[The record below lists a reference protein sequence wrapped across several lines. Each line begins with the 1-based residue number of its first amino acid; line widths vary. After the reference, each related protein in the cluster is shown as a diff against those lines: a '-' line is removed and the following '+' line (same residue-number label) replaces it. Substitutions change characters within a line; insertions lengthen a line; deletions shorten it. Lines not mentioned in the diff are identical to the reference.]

1 VALKPLTVEE
11 IKAKLRSTH
20 PADRPKVVTSDPY
33 KAPVQQAKVVAEKMM
48 EGAAKKVEQL
58 EAHIEKL
65 TGQLRQVATGLEV
78 RKRMTPNDL
87 RDALNSMF
95 ETYNFSPA
103 EEMVQ
108 MLRDPNH
115 PYYVIEIPQRLKI
128 LSELQSY
135 VMPKL
140 KSTEVTGEV
149 KHKHTIVIKR
159 YGADGIAKMEEAPV
173 IQAME
178 TRRAIDVTSE
188 VRSE

>member
-1 VALKPLTVEE
+1 VAKQPLTADQ
-11 IKAKLRSTH
+11 IKELLRSTH
-20 PADRPKVVTSDPY
+20 PADRAKVT
-33 KAPVQQAKVVAEKMM
+33 KQAPVPVSANEVRREVVSASNRVNE
-48 EGAAKKVEQL
+48 L
-58 EAHIEKL
+58 EAHIGKL
-65 TGQLRQVATGLEV
+65 TSQLKQVATGLEV

-87 RDALNSMF
+87 RDALNALF

-149 KHKHTIVIKR
+149 NHKHTIVIKR
-159 YGADGIAKMEEAPV
+159 YGADGSVKTEDAPV
-173 IQAME
+173 IAPME
-178 TRRAIDVTSE
+178 SRRQIMDVEE
-188 VRSE
+188 VKS

>member
-1 VALKPLTVEE
+1 MA
-11 IKAKLRSTH
+11 
-20 PADRPKVVTSDPY
+20 
-33 KAPVQQAKVVAEKMM
+33 
-48 EGAAKKVEQL
+48 GAAKKVEQL

-108 MLRDPNH
+108 MLRDPSH

-159 YGADGIAKMEEAPV
+159 YGADGTVKTEEAPV

-178 TRRAIDVTSE
+178 TRKAIDVASE